1 MKVDVAGLVAAAQRL
16 LAVATGVQ
24 GVGPGEMPP
33 LASDGTSVG
42 AATRLDTAS
51 QLLWGSA
58 CSQAYSLHTAATH
71 LVMIAARFGG
81 QEEINKAGL
90 TMLLTPVS
98 VLDAGALATLA
109 PVPPVT
115 PDVRIPLPP
124 LQAELTGEAFSQLV
138 TAGSSMP
145 GAAFSTTATNNGAAA
160 DTAALAV
167 REIAATVPDLWDSPE
182 GTAALSGRLT
192 EHANALTTI
201 SDRWFELGEEARKH
215 ADDYSQTVTAVPKPE
230 EFKDNEIAL
239 RQAQADGNSI
249 AVSQLIQQRGVLE
262 QRALTE
268 AGRYAAVTETSTSPK
283 RTTAPQTPGAAAPGA
298 GAPAM
303 AGAGTPAGKAPTGE
317 PLAKAGATEASQAGQ
332 AGDAA
337 GQLAQLLPAAL
348 GAIGGLAGGAAGMVG
363 QIPQA
368 LTQTGQGLAQT
379 ATHGLSGLASKKPSD
394 AEFAKYGA
402 GLKPDELS
410 KAKAGGGAAGGGA
423 GDTHP
428 AGALGPPVTP
438 STSHTPPTMPAG
450 AAQPRANPTP
460 AGGSA
465 MGAMPMGMPLGGLMP
480 HAGQGGDGGAD
491 KVTADKKVV
500 VPPQPHTETVTG
512 KVSDRTAAAAAAS
525 RNRGESE
532 DPDDGPPRGPI
543 LRRITLAPLHD
554 EGHQ

>member
-1 MKVDVAGLVAAAQRL
+1 
-16 LAVATGVQ
+16 
-24 GVGPGEMPP
+24 
-33 LASDGTSVG
+33 
-42 AATRLDTAS
+42 
-51 QLLWGSA
+51 
-58 CSQAYSLHTAATH
+58 
-71 LVMIAARFGG
+71 MIAAKFGG

-109 PVPPVT
+109 PVPPIT

-124 LQAELTGEAFSQLV
+124 LQPDLTGEAFSQLV
-138 TAGSSMP
+138 TAGSSAA
-145 GAAFSTTATNNGAAA
+145 GAGFSTTATNNGAAA

-201 SDRWFELGEEARKH
+201 SDRWFELGERGEEACRRLQPDGH
-215 ADDYSQTVTAVPKPE
+215 
-230 EFKDNEIAL
+230 
-239 RQAQADGNSI
+239 RGAQA
-249 AVSQLIQQRGVLE
+249 RGVQG
-262 QRALTE
+262 QRD
-268 AGRYAAVTETSTSPK
+268 RAA
-283 RTTAPQTPGAAAPGA
+283 
-298 GAPAM
+298 
-303 AGAGTPAGKAPTGE
+303 AGAGRREQHRRVAAHSAARCARTARPYRSGSLRRGNRDEHLAQTHHRAPDARGGCARCRSPRNGWSRHLRRKGSDRRA

-379 ATHGLSGLASKKPSD
+379 ATQGLSGLASKKPSD

-410 KAKAGGGAAGGGA
+410 KAKAGGGAVGGGA

>member
-16 LAVATGVQ
+16 LAVATEVQ

-58 CSQAYSLHTAATH
+58 CSQAYSLHTAASH

-145 GAAFSTTATNNGAAA
+145 GAGFSTTATNNGAAA

-167 REIAATVPDLWDSPE
+167 REMAATVPDLWDSPE

-298 GAPAM
+298 GAPASWSRHLRRKGSDRRTPGQGRGNRGQPSRPGRGCGRS
-303 AGAGTPAGKAPTGE
+303 AGAAAARSARRHRRSGWRCGGHGGPDPAGAH
-317 PLAKAGATEASQAGQ
+317 ADRSRVGADRHSGVVGLGVQEAERCRICEVRCRSETRRAVQSQGRRR
-332 AGDAA
+332 
-337 GQLAQLLPAAL
+337 
-348 GAIGGLAGGAAGMVG
+348 
-363 QIPQA
+363 
-368 LTQTGQGLAQT
+368 
-379 ATHGLSGLASKKPSD
+379 SG
-394 AEFAKYGA
+394 
-402 GLKPDELS
+402 
-410 KAKAGGGAAGGGA
+410 GGGA

>member
-1 MKVDVAGLVAAAQRL
+1 
-16 LAVATGVQ
+16 
-24 GVGPGEMPP
+24 MPP

-58 CSQAYSLHTAATH
+58 CSQAYSLHTAASH

-90 TMLLTPVS
+90 TMLLTPVF

-124 LQAELTGEAFSQLV
+124 RQAELTGEAFSQLV

-145 GAAFSTTATNNGAAA
+145 GAGFSTTATNNGAAA

-303 AGAGTPAGKAPTGE
+303 AGAGTSAGKAPTGE

-337 GQLAQLLPAAL
+337 GQSAQLLPAAL

-368 LTQTGQGLAQT
+368 LTQTGQGLADR
-379 ATHGLSGLASKKPSD
+379 HSGVVGLGVREAERCRICEVRCRSETRRAVQSQGRRRSGRRRSGRYPS
-394 AEFAKYGA
+394 G
-402 GLKPDELS
+402 
-410 KAKAGGGAAGGGA
+410 
-423 GDTHP
+423 
-428 AGALGPPVTP
+428 GALGLPVTRP
-438 STSHTPPTMPAG
+438 RRTPRRRCPQA
-450 AAQPRANPTP
+450 PRSRVQTP
-460 AGGSA
+460 
-465 MGAMPMGMPLGGLMP
+465 
-480 HAGQGGDGGAD
+480 HRQ
-491 KVTADKKVV
+491 
-500 VPPQPHTETVTG
+500 
-512 KVSDRTAAAAAAS
+512 AAA
-525 RNRGESE
+525 
-532 DPDDGPPRGPI
+532 PW
-543 LRRITLAPLHD
+543 APCRWACRWA
-554 EGHQ
+554 G

>member
-1 MKVDVAGLVAAAQRL
+1 MKVDVAGLVAAAQKL
-16 LAVATGVQ
+16 IAAAAAVQ
-24 GVGPGEMPP
+24 GVGPGELPP
-33 LASDGTSVG
+33 LAPDTTSVG

-58 CSQAYSLHTAATH
+58 CSQAYSLHTAAAH
-71 LVMIAARFGG
+71 LVMIAQKFGG

-90 TMLLTPVS
+90 NLLLAPLS
-98 VLDAGALATLA
+98 ALDAGALATLA
-109 PVPPVT
+109 PVPPIT
-115 PDVRIPLPP
+115 PDVRVPLPP
-124 LQAELTGEAFSQLV
+124 LTNLSGEAFSLLV
-138 TAGSSMP
+138 TAGSS
-145 GAAFSTTATNNGAAA
+145 AAGMGFSTTATNNGTAA

-167 REIAATVPDLWDSPE
+167 REVAATVPDLWDSPE

-201 SDRWFELGEEARKH
+201 SDRWFELGDEARKH

-303 AGAGTPAGKAPTGE
+303 AGAGTSAGKAPTGE

-379 ATHGLSGLASKKPSD
+379 ATQGLSGLASKKPSD

-410 KAKAGGGAAGGGA
+410 KAKAGGGAVGGGA

-450 AAQPRANPTP
+450 AA
-460 AGGSA
+460 
-465 MGAMPMGMPLGGLMP
+465 
-480 HAGQGGDGGAD
+480 
-491 KVTADKKVV
+491 
-500 VPPQPHTETVTG
+500 
-512 KVSDRTAAAAAAS
+512 TAAVQTPHRRAAA
-525 RNRGESE
+525 
-532 DPDDGPPRGPI
+532 PW
-543 LRRITLAPLHD
+543 APCRWACRWA
-554 EGHQ
+554 G